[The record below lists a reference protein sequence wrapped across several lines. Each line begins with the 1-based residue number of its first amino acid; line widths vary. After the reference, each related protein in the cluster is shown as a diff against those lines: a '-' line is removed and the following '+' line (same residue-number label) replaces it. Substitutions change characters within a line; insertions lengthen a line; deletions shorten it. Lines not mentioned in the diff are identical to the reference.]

1 MKQLQH
7 QQGVRAPRESE
18 RQQGIGE
25 HLGTFGGHLRDK
37 WSHHLA
43 AV

>member
-7 QQGVRAPRESE
+7 QQGVWAPE
-18 RQQGIGE
+18 RRRGNEGIEE

-37 WSHHLA
+37 WSHHLGA
-43 AV
+43 L